1 MSGGIYVHIPF
12 CKSRC
17 AYCSFVSGTDFSGQK
32 IYVAALLREIER
44 RAGFDADTVYI
55 GGGTPS
61 TLYRGAI
68 SAILQALRA
77 HDRIAADAEIT
88 IEANPD
94 SASDEFFSECRDAG
108 VNRISLGLQTTSD
121 ALLGAIGRIHTFAQF
136 MQAFER
142 AKQAGMRISVD
153 LMLGLPG
160 QTERDALDSLETVL
174 RLDPGHISLY
184 ALSVEE
190 NTPLYARGYVPDT
203 DRQAAMYDACRQRLA
218 AAEYARYEVSNFARA
233 GQESRHNLKY
243 WTMQPY
249 LGLGAAAHSF
259 DGRTRCAN
267 TENVA
272 AYVNGAARTEICE
285 SDDELREEYIML
297 ALRTAYGL
305 DLQAYKARFRRDLL
319 AEKKAEIERLTAS
332 GLLDVSAGRLRL
344 NDDAF
349 YIMNSIIIALI

>member
-17 AYCSFVSGTDFSGQK
+17 AYCSFVSSTDLSGQK
-32 IYVAALLREIER
+32 TYVAALLREIER

-68 SAILQALRA
+68 STILQALRA
-77 HDRIAADAEIT
+77 HNRIADGAEIT

-94 SASDEFFSECRDAG
+94 SASDEFFAECRDAG

-121 ALLGAIGRIHTFAQF
+121 TLLRGIGRIHTFARF
-136 MQAFER
+136 TEAFER
-142 AKQAGMRISVD
+142 AKRADMRINVD
-153 LMLGLPG
+153 LMLGLPD

-174 RLDPGHISLY
+174 RFDPGHISLY

-190 NTPLYARGYVPDT
+190 NTPLYTRGYVPDT
-203 DRQAAMYDACRQRLA
+203 DAQAAMYDACRQRMLSA
-218 AAEYARYEVSNFARA
+218 DYMRYEVSNFARK

-259 DGRTRCAN
+259 DGHTRFSN
-267 TENVA
+267 TENVS
-272 AYVNGAARTEICE
+272 AYMVGQSGSAVRET
-285 SDDELREEYIML
+285 DDDLREECIML
-297 ALRTAYGL
+297 ALRTAKGL
-305 DLQAYKARFRRDLL
+305 DLSAYRARFGHDLL
-319 AEKKAEIERLTAS
+319 QEKKTEIERL
-332 GLLDVSAGRLRL
+332 VSEAFIRISDGYLRL
-344 NDDAF
+344 TDAAF
-349 YIMNSIIIALI
+349 YVMNSIIVMLL